1 MFNPNH
7 QHYVEYHMRDVQ
19 HEVEQAHLANV
30 AQTQAPMR
38 PVVRRVMTAV
48 GTQMVA
54 SGRGLLARVDTE
66 RPEAQDW
73 EYIGRVLS

>member
-7 QHYVEYHMRDVQ
+7 QHYVEYHLRDVQ
-19 HEVEQAHLANV
+19 REAEQAHLANV
-30 AQTQAPMR
+30 AQMQSPML
-38 PVVRRVMTAV
+38 PVVRRVMAAV

-54 SGRGLLARVDTE
+54 SGQTLLERVGTE

-73 EYIGRVLS
+73 EHIGRVLS